1 MDGPVL
7 SFFPLI
13 LDLLDVL
20 ATACG
25 LYVAWAVTMGRTRL
39 ATPPALRRTREIQ
52 LFLARAR
59 RARGAA
65 PRQLAY
71 KPSSSPAARKACPP
85 GPRSP
90 PAPTLPEPTPTG
102 S

>member
-20 ATACG
+20 TTACG
-25 LYVAWAVTMGRTRL
+25 LYVAWAVTMGRTKFT
-39 ATPPALRRTREIQ
+39 TPRALRRAREIQ

-59 RARGAA
+59 RACPAA

-71 KPSSSPAARKACPP
+71 KPSSSPAAREACPP

-90 PAPTLPEPTPTG
+90 PAPTPPEPTPIG